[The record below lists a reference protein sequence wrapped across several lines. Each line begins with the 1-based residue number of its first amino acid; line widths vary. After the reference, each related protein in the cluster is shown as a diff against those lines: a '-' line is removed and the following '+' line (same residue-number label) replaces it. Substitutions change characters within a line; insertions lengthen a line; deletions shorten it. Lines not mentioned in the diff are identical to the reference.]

1 MEQRSKKVIACA
13 GTAIVD
19 CLVKGYSSIPASKT
33 NYGAERIE
41 LKAGGEAVNQSVAL
55 SKLGLLP
62 RTVCFLGND
71 EASGILSGTLSAAG
85 ADLSYVS
92 RPEGVQTP
100 VSVIFV
106 NKDGSRR
113 SVTRRTA
120 YRFHP
125 EADMRWMEGC
135 SAVSLCSLFRAP
147 FDDPKGLLAVLHEAK
162 GRGLTIYADTKL
174 PYQEAFSLDDF
185 GDCLPLIDYIFPNE
199 KEAAFLS
206 GREDP
211 LEAADVFLRY
221 GVHHVIVKLGER
233 GCLYRSGQA
242 LLKLSALPVE
252 AVDSTGAGDSFIA
265 GFITMREEGAGILE
279 SLRFANACGAMA
291 ATKVGASE
299 GIESR
304 EQVMK
309 ALSPQ

>member
-1 MEQRSKKVIACA
+1 M
-13 GTAIVD
+13 
-19 CLVKGYSSIPASKT
+19 
-33 NYGAERIE
+33 
-41 LKAGGEAVNQSVAL
+41 
-55 SKLGLLP
+55 
-62 RTVCFLGND
+62 
-71 EASGILSGTLSAAG
+71 
-85 ADLSYVS
+85 
-92 RPEGVQTP
+92 
-100 VSVIFV
+100 
-106 NKDGSRR
+106 
-113 SVTRRTA
+113 TRRTA